1 MHARRG
7 ASARPYTS
15 SRKLLDA
22 FAAFDILAYIV
33 TESREFKTTD
43 ATFVIYS
50 VAVLAI
56 MLVFWLALRRHEY
69 PVWAVI
75 ALQLTVLGHIAGR
88 SVVIDGLPLYRS
100 HLLGLP
106 GDKIVHAFNSL
117 AAAVFATA
125 MFRRLRLVLGGWE
138 GFIVVMTVTG
148 AGALV
153 EIVEYGGTLVLP
165 VTHVGDYANNMQ
177 DLIANLAGAFAGW
190 LIIRLIPHA
199 AARSQGV
206 PEAVAPARGA

>member
-1 MHARRG
+1 MHARRT
-7 ASARPYTS
+7 ASTRPYTS

-43 ATFVIYS
+43 AAFVVYS
-50 VAVLAI
+50 VTVLAI
-56 MLVFWLALRRHEY
+56 MLAFWLALRRHEY
-69 PVWAVI
+69 PIWAVV

-88 SVVIDGLPLYRS
+88 FVVIDGLPLYRS
-100 HLLGLP
+100 QILGMR
-106 GDKIVHAFNSL
+106 GDKVIHTLNSL

-125 MFRRLRLVLGGWE
+125 MFRRLGLVLGGWE

-153 EIVEYGGTLVLP
+153 EIIEYGGTLVLP
-165 VTHVGDYANNMQ
+165 VTHVGDYVNNMQ
-177 DLIANLAGAFAGW
+177 DLLANLVGAFAGW
-190 LIIRLIPHA
+190 LIIRLMPHVA
-199 AARSQGV
+199 VRSQEV
-206 PEAVAPARGA
+206 HECEAPAQGA